1 MQIRA
6 VGMVWYRQE
15 DYFKIKNI
23 MVDSRKLPNTYVKW
37 LKQANQGFQQL
48 TAQGHLVEKVY
59 LDPNTFPAWCSER
72 GLDVDANARMTFA
85 NEFVAR
91 KYRNQS

>member
-15 DYFKIKNI
+15 DYFKVKTL
-23 MVDSRKLPNTYVKW
+23 MSDSRKLPDTYAQW

-48 TAQGHLVEKVY
+48 TAEGLLVEKVY
-59 LDPNTFPAWCSER
+59 LDPDTFPAWCSER
-72 GLDVDANARMTFA
+72 GLNVDAHARMTFA
-85 NEFVAR
+85 NEFVGR

>member
-1 MQIRA
+1 
-6 VGMVWYRQE
+6 MVWYRQE
-15 DYFKIKNI
+15 EYLKIKSL
-23 MVDSRKLPNTYVKW
+23 MVDSRKLPDTYTQW

-48 TAQGHLVEKVY
+48 AAQGHIVEKVY
-59 LDPNTFPAWCSER
+59 LDSGTFPGWCAER
-72 GLDVDANARMTFA
+72 GLNIDANARMTFA